1 MKVVLMITTMLG
13 VVMPMATMMR
23 VVLTRMIAIMIM
35 IMYEPYADDGNEDT
49 SYANKQNDVV
59 PYAHV
64 CPGSPNET
72 VAVPLMGHL

>member
-1 MKVVLMITTMLG
+1 MKVVRMITTMLG

-35 IMYEPYADDGNEDT
+35 IMYEPCADDGNEDS
-49 SYANKQNDVV
+49 SYAHKQNDVV

-64 CPGSPNET
+64 CPRSPNET

>member
-1 MKVVLMITTMLG
+1 
-13 VVMPMATMMR
+13 
-23 VVLTRMIAIMIM
+23 M

-64 CPGSPNET
+64 CPGSPNPDLGFNQLCNSLIYGAGDCDADDENEDYDDDDDC
-72 VAVPLMGHL
+72 AC

>member
-1 MKVVLMITTMLG
+1 MKVVLMITMMLG

-23 VVLTRMIAIMIM
+23 VVLTRMIAIMVM
-35 IMYEPYADDGNEDT
+35 IMYEPYADDGDEDT
-49 SYANKQNDVV
+49 SYAHKRNEVM

-64 CPGSPNET
+64 CPGSPNGT

>member
-1 MKVVLMITTMLG
+1 
-13 VVMPMATMMR
+13 
-23 VVLTRMIAIMIM
+23 MIM

-72 VAVPLMGHL
+72 VAVHLMGHL

>member
-1 MKVVLMITTMLG
+1 MN
-13 VVMPMATMMR
+13 
-23 VVLTRMIAIMIM
+23 AIMIM

-64 CPGSPNET
+64 CPGSPNGT